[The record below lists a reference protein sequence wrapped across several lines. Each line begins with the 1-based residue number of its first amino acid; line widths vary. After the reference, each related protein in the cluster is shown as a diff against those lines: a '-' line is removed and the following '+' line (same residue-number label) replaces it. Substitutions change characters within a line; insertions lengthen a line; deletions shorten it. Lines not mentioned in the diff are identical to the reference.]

1 MFNKGEIV
9 HHLALLVHVVRDAG
23 HVRIEHHHHEAFGT
37 LWRIV
42 PDDLGVPIGTK
53 THMVFFTVDPECEF
67 LGNRLAFI
75 YALNLKFHGVA
86 SCRLGRWLTNCV
98 WDSLIL

>member
-1 MFNKGEIV
+1 
-9 HHLALLVHVVRDAG
+9 
-23 HVRIEHHHHEAFGT
+23 
-37 LWRIV
+37 
-42 PDDLGVPIGTK
+42 
-53 THMVFFTVDPECEF
+53 MVFFTVDPECEF